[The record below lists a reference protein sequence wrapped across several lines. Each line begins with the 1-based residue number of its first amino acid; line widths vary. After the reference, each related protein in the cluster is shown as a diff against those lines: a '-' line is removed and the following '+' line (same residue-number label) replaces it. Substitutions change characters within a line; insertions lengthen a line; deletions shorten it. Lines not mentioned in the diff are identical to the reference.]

1 MKNKK
6 ILIIGIV
13 ILLLV
18 AVLSIFLITRKQTNT
33 NKKPK
38 DNSNTKL
45 SLAEEAAKNSNKN
58 VSDYKKF
65 IVGDVLNESTYFN
78 EYTFVSNNTAYIFN
92 PDKLTKNELSYRK
105 VYDIPSDLKVVNIG
119 IPYGA
124 DIQFYTNTDEYY
136 SIYDTNTD
144 NKIENSYNM
153 FLNANYALKKFYDSY
168 TMQIYQEKLDY
179 DLIFNLHMVKDDI
192 IYVLTIPFSW
202 A

>member
-33 NKKPK
+33 NKESK

-65 IVGDVLNESTYFN
+65 IGGDVLNESTYFN

-105 VYDIPSDLKVVNIG
+105 VYDIPSDLKIVNIG

-144 NKIENSYNM
+144 NK
-153 FLNANYALKKFYDSY
+153 
-168 TMQIYQEKLDY
+168 
-179 DLIFNLHMVKDDI
+179 V
-192 IYVLTIPFSW
+192 
-202 A
+202 